1 MYHISQHS
9 SCYNFAAI
17 KIRYNYIRQ
26 EKKNQNKTKNPQYKS
41 SLKNKTNRIL
51 NKITV
56 V

>member
-17 KIRYNYIRQ
+17 KIRYNYTKQ
-26 EKKNQNKTKNPQYKS
+26 KKKQNKTKNPQYKS

-51 NKITV
+51 NKITEV
-56 V
+56 